1 MRCMPKKQ
9 QKWAYTFI
17 VHPEMFADSP
27 TGFLVPI
34 NGTDQRW
41 GSWSHVAFVPEQ
53 LPTETPELSTP
64 TFNAVANARAA
75 LAALDASARQLP
87 NPALL
92 RQPTLRQEAQSTSAL
107 EGTYAPLEEV
117 LGVDADERP
126 ADAAMREVF
135 NYVIAAE
142 HAFAWVDDGRPLTI
156 GMLESMQGILVDGT
170 SADTSQAGRI
180 RTSQVVIGSHRGA
193 HVRDARFIPPPPG
206 IDFEGRVRDC
216 IDWLM
221 HPGDAIDPLVRAGM
235 AHYQFE
241 TLHPFNDGNGRIGR
255 LLIVLQLHMSGVLS
269 EPTLTV
275 SPWFEARRAEYY
287 DRLLAVSTKG
297 DWDGW
302 IKFFATGVGAA
313 ANSTGRQLTDL
324 MRVQHELKT
333 RVRKAGLRAENAVR
347 LVDYA
352 LAQPIFTI
360 RNVSQHLDVTPA
372 RARTLVAQLVA
383 ADVLRQYDNSS
394 YGRRFTA
401 PDILAILLR

>member
-1 MRCMPKKQ
+1 MRPQ
-9 QKWAYTFI
+9 
-17 VHPEMFADSP
+17 MFENSP
-27 TGFLVPI
+27 NGVLVPI
-34 NGTDQRW
+34 HGTDQRW
-41 GSWSHVAFVPEQ
+41 GTWTHVAFVPDP
-53 LPTETPELSTP
+53 LPHTTPTLSTA

-117 LGVDADERP
+117 LGVDADEKP

-135 NYVIAAE
+135 NYVAAAE
-142 HAFAWVDDGRPLTI
+142 HAFQWIDEGRPLTV
-156 GMLESMQGILVDGT
+156 GMLESMQKVLVDGT
-170 SADTSQAGRI
+170 SADTSQAGHV

-193 HVRDARFIPPPPG
+193 HVRDARFIPSPPG
-206 IDFEGRVRDC
+206 IDFESRVRDC
-216 IDWLM
+216 IDWVM
-221 HPGDAIDPLVRAGM
+221 RPNDAIDPLVRAGL

-255 LLIVLQLHMSGVLS
+255 LLIVLQLHLSGVLS

-287 DRLLAVSTKG
+287 DRLLAVSAEG

-302 IKFFATGVGAA
+302 IGFFAAGVGAA
-313 ANSTGRQLTDL
+313 AATTARQLTDL
-324 MRVQHELKT
+324 I
-333 RVRKAGLRAENAVR
+333 RVRNEMKSRVRAAGLRAENAVR

-352 LAQPIFTI
+352 LAQPIFTV
-360 RNVSQHLDVTPA
+360 RNVSRHLGVTPT
-372 RARTLVAQLVA
+372 RARTLVGQLTEA
-383 ADVLRQYDNSS
+383 GVLQQYDNTS
-394 YGRRFTA
+394 YSRRFTA
-401 PDILAILLR
+401 PDVLAILLR

>member
-1 MRCMPKKQ
+1 
-9 QKWAYTFI
+9 
-17 VHPEMFADSP
+17 MFENSSV
-27 TGFLVPI
+27 GFLVPI
-34 NGTDQRW
+34 TGTDQRW
-41 GSWSHVAFVPEQ
+41 GTWSHVAYVPEP
-53 LPTETPELSTP
+53 LPTETPELSTA

-75 LAALDASARQLP
+75 LSALDASARQLP

-107 EGTYAPLEEV
+107 EGIYAPLEEV
-117 LGVDADERP
+117 LGVDVDEQP
-126 ADAAMREVF
+126 ADAAMREVL
-135 NYVIAAE
+135 NYIIAAE
-142 HAFAWVDDGRPLTI
+142 HAFAWVSEGRPLTI

-170 SADTSQAGRI
+170 SADTRQAGRI

-193 HVRDARFIPPPPG
+193 HVRNARFIPPPPG

-216 IDWLM
+216 IDWVM
-221 HPGDAIDPLVRAGM
+221 RPNDAIDPLVRAGM

-255 LLIVLQLHMSGVLS
+255 LLIVLQLHLSGVLS

-287 DRLLAVSTKG
+287 DRLLAVSAKG

-302 IKFFATGVGAA
+302 VRFFATGVGAA
-313 ANSTGRQLTDL
+313 ADTTARQLTDL
-324 MRVQHELKT
+324 IHLQHELKA

-360 RNVSQHLDVTPA
+360 RNVSQHLNVTSP
-372 RARTLVAQLVA
+372 RARTLVAQLVEA
-383 ADVLRQYDNSS
+383 GVLRQYGDSS

>member
-1 MRCMPKKQ
+1 
-9 QKWAYTFI
+9 
-17 VHPEMFADSP
+17 MFTNSP
-27 TGFLVPI
+27 LGVLVPI
-34 NGTDQRW
+34 SGMDPRW
-41 GSWSHVAFVPEQ
+41 GEWSHVAYVPNP
-53 LPTETPELSTP
+53 LPDRTPTLGVR

-117 LGVDADERP
+117 LGVDTDEQP

-135 NYVIAAE
+135 NYVIAADQ
-142 HAFAWVDDGRPLTI
+142 AFQWIGEGRALTV
-156 GMLESMQGILVDGT
+156 GMLESLQGTLVEGT
-170 SADTSQAGRI
+170 SADTGQAGRI

-193 HVRDARFIPPPPG
+193 RVYDARFIPPPPG
-206 IDFEGRVRDC
+206 IDLEAQVRDLV
-216 IDWLM
+216 DWVM
-221 HPGDAIDPLVRAGM
+221 RPNDEIDPLVMAGM

-255 LLIVLQLHMSGVLS
+255 LLIVLQLHRSGVLS

-287 DRLLAVSTKG
+287 DKLLAVSARG

-302 IKFFATGVGAA
+302 IRFFAEGVAAA
-313 ANSTGRQLTDL
+313 ANTTAAQLTDL
-324 MRVQHELKT
+324 IRVQYDLKC
-333 RVRKAGLRAENAVR
+333 RLRAAGFRAENAMR
-347 LVDYA
+347 LIDYA
-352 LAQPIFTI
+352 LEQPIFTV
-360 RNVSQHLDVTPA
+360 RNVQRHLGVTYNRANRLVGQLADMGILLQHGET
-372 RARTLVAQLVA
+372 
-383 ADVLRQYDNSS
+383 S

-401 PDILAILLR
+401 PEVLAVLLR